1 MEALLANKALVY
13 GVIGGVVVL
22 GILLKSIVSVP
33 EGSVAIIA
41 RFGKYKRDFGPGLK
55 FKIPFIERV
64 DGKISMK
71 ENMVKFPILSTTT
84 KDKVPVKPELIA
96 YFKVVTPHVYFY
108 RIDDSGEFLEGV
120 LEAVLRDTINSM
132 TVEETV
138 SSREVIKQKLLGSLE
153 NSEENWG
160 IQFTRIEIK
169 DIDLP
174 TQIKLTLE
182 EKAKEEL
189 IMRSEIA
196 KAEAEK
202 AAAIIKAEGEAEAIK
217 IVRKAHTERRAEAE
231 PEIHI
236 PRVAYSEPAVEYS
249 APESFEYEE
258 DYLDESDYR

>member
-1 MEALLANKALVY
+1 MKALLENKPLLIA
-13 GVIGGVVVL
+13 VIGGVVIL
-22 GILLKSIVSVP
+22 GILIKSIVSVP

-41 RFGKYKRDFGPGLK
+41 RFGKYKRDFGPGLR
-55 FKIPFIERV
+55 FKLPLIERV
-64 DGKISMK
+64 DGKVSLK
-71 ENMVKFPILSTTT
+71 EIMVKFPSLSTTT

-96 YFKVVTPHVYFY
+96 YFKVVTPHLYFY
-108 RIDDSGEFLEGV
+108 KIDDSSEFLEGV

-138 SSREVIKQKLLGSLE
+138 SSREVIKKRLLDSLGDSTGE
-153 NSEENWG
+153 WG
-160 IQFTRIEIK
+160 MEFTRIEIK

-217 IVRKAHTERRAEAE
+217 IVRKAHTERRGEVE
-231 PEIHI
+231 LDIHV

-249 APESFEYEE
+249 APENFEYED